1 MAERSRAR
9 GLPFGMVLRLSLAD
23 LRHEWILSFCLVMA
37 VAAVLSP
44 LLILFGLKF
53 GTIEV
58 LRYRLVQDP
67 RNREIRPMVSTSFD
81 AAWFEEMRQRVGVAF
96 VVPTTRQISATVD
109 AQVQGRD
116 GGKAGDKVSL
126 DLVPTDEGDRLL
138 LENSSPIPGERGAVL
153 SATAAEAL
161 GAKPGDSLV
170 LAAKRIKGTV
180 YETAEVALSVD
191 GVLDPRATA
200 LSQVFVRLPVLEA
213 VERYKDGQSVPEYG
227 WPGSTPRAYPVFDG
241 LFVVLDAPLD
251 PVREFQLVN
260 NSGFS
265 EIKKIDAAEA
275 SELAGYD
282 IGYGLETDR
291 TVYFL
296 STRAKPVDE
305 DSVAAVGYRLRG
317 LDAALLP
324 WVDPVAAQL
333 VDGSGQVVA
342 ELRLADGLDGS
353 PEVAAW
359 NATLSDDPDA
369 PATDWSVVLLPEG
382 VAAPEDARLKVVRG
396 EESLV
401 FPVKVLPG
409 NAPGDTALVPARLA
423 GILNLFGERNLAWDD
438 TLAEFVL
445 GRRGYAGFRLYAA
458 TIDDVGSIKADLEAR
473 GIPVHTE
480 AERIRDVLE
489 LDRYL
494 TLIFLLIAVVALVG
508 GAASLMSSLY
518 ASVERKRRDLSV
530 LRLLGLSG
538 GRLWLFPIYQGVC
551 IAVLGFGVAWGFFE
565 LMARVINTL
574 FASHLQAA
582 ESLCRLEW
590 WHLAGGAAGTVGIAA
605 LVGLVAAW
613 RVTSIDP
620 AEALRDE

>member
-1 MAERSRAR
+1 
-9 GLPFGMVLRLSLAD
+9 MVLRLSLSD

-81 AAWFEEMRQRVGVAF
+81 QAWFDEMRKRVEVAF
-96 VVPTTRQISATVD
+96 IVPTTRQISATVD
-109 AQVQGRD
+109 ARLKDVKEGAEE
-116 GGKAGDKVSL
+116 GGLSL
-126 DLVPTDEGDRLL
+126 DLVPTDLGDRLV
-138 LENSSPIPGERGAVL
+138 LENSSPIPGENGAVL
-153 SATAAEAL
+153 SNTAADAL
-161 GAKPGDSLV
+161 GAEPGDTLI
-170 LAAKRIKGTV
+170 LTAKRLKGTE
-180 YETAEVALSVD
+180 YETAEVPLTVD

-200 LSQVFVRLPVLEA
+200 LNQVFVRLPVLEA
-213 VERYKDGQSVPEYG
+213 VERYKDGQAVPEYG
-227 WPGSTPRAYPVFDG
+227 WPGSTPRAYPVYDG
-241 LFVVLDAPLD
+241 LLVVLDAPLD

-260 NSGFS
+260 NSGFAD
-265 EIKKIDAAEA
+265 IRKIDAAEA
-275 SELAGYD
+275 SDVIGCELD
-282 IGYGLETDR
+282 TDK
-291 TVYFL
+291 TLYFL
-296 STRAKPVDE
+296 STRTKPVDE

-317 LDAALLP
+317 QHPVLLP
-324 WVDPVAAQL
+324 WVEPFPAAL
-333 VDGSGQVVA
+333 LDESGRVVA
-342 ELRLADGLDGS
+342 EFRAVGLTVDQGDGDGLFPTAED
-353 PEVAAW
+353 W
-359 NATLSDDPDA
+359 NASLANGADSPAPDA
-369 PATDWSVVLLPEG
+369 PASDWAVVLLPQG
-382 VAAPEDARLKVVRG
+382 VDAPQGKALLKLERG
-396 EESLV
+396 QDSLA
-401 FPVKVLPG
+401 FPVTVLPG
-409 NAPGDTALVPARLA
+409 HAPGDMALVPARLA
-423 GILNLFGERNLAWDD
+423 GVANLFGERNLSWDD

-458 TIDDVGSIKADLEAR
+458 TIDDVARIKEDLEGA

-480 AERIRDVLE
+480 AARIRDVLE

-551 IAVLGFGVAWGFFE
+551 IAALGFGVAWGFFE
-565 LMARVINTL
+565 LMAKVINTL
-574 FASHLQAA
+574 FAAHLQAA
-582 ESLCRLEW
+582 ESLCVLTW
-590 WHLAGGAAGTVGIAA
+590 QHLVLALAGTVGIAV